1 MSAPDSSLPDSPD
14 SPDSP
19 DASLPAPAKLVTKE
33 PPARWVVV
41 GLGNPGLDYADTPH
55 NLGFRVIARLA
66 EQFNIRVTRPEARS
80 LTGLGEIESRR
91 VLLATP
97 LTYMNLS
104 GGAVREL
111 LKKYEASR
119 EGLLLVFDELSLPFG
134 QIRIRE
140 RGSAGGHNGVES
152 VIDGVGSPEFTRIR
166 LGIAPDRPVAPEHK
180 AQYVL
185 KPFPKSWKEPAEE
198 LVDRG
203 ADAVR
208 MLLRDGVAKAMNE
221 FNRPVEKEK

>member
-1 MSAPDSSLPDSPD
+1 MSAPDSSAPEI
-14 SPDSP
+14 
-19 DASLPAPAKLVTKE
+19 SLPAPAK
-33 PPARWVVV
+33 PPALWIVV
-41 GLGNPGLDYADTPH
+41 GLGNPGPDYADTPH
-55 NLGFRVIARLA
+55 NLGWRVIAKLA
-66 EQFNIRVTRPEARS
+66 EQSGIRVNRPEARS
-80 LTGLGEIESRR
+80 LAGVGEIEGRR
-91 VLLATP
+91 VVLATP

-111 LKKYEASR
+111 LKKYEAGR
-119 EGLLLVFDELSLPFG
+119 ESLVLVFDELSLPFG

-166 LGIAPDRPVAPEHK
+166 LGIAPDHPVAPEHK
-180 AQYVL
+180 AAYVL
-185 KPFPKSWKEPAEE
+185 KAFPKSWREPAEE

-203 ADAVR
+203 AEAVR

-221 FNRPVEKEK
+221 FNRREPVEKEK

>member
-1 MSAPDSSLPDSPD
+1 MSASE
-14 SPDSP
+14 
-19 DASLPAPAKLVTKE
+19 AYVLV
-33 PPARWVVV
+33 A
-41 GLGNPGLDYADTPH
+41 GLGNPGPEYAATPH
-55 NLGFRVIARLA
+55 NLGFRVVARMAQDAGKVAGGDAGLR
-66 EQFNIRVTRPEARS
+66 ISRPEARS
-80 LTGLGEIESRR
+80 LTGVGEIEGRR
-91 VLLATP
+91 VVLATP

-111 LKKYEASR
+111 LKKYEAGR
-119 EGLLLVFDELSLPFG
+119 ESLVLVFDELSLPFG

-166 LGIAPDRPVAPEHK
+166 LGIAPDHPVAPEHK
-180 AQYVL
+180 AAYVL
-185 KPFPKSWKEPAEE
+185 KAFPKSWKEPAEE

-203 ADAVR
+203 AEAVK

-221 FNRPVEKEK
+221 FNRREPAEPAK